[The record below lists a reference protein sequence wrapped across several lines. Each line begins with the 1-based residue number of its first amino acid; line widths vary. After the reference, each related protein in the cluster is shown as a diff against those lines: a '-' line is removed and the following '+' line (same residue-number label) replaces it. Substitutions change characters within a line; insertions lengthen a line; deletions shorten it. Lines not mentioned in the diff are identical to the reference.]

1 MNLVTFFSLF
11 VNIVFFPDLKSN
23 LKNFITLKITCITL
37 KLYPYSCFKTI
48 SSTRKIIKKQMHFT
62 CPLSN
67 YRFDLL

>member
-37 KLYPYSCFKTI
+37 KF
-48 SSTRKIIKKQMHFT
+48 
-62 CPLSN
+62 
-67 YRFDLL
+67 